1 MVSKGEEEQTLG
13 EPHISCSITSR
24 THQLHILELG
34 ENMSEYTSI
43 VLKIIMIFILLFGL
57 VAIVGTAYAID
68 KEFRK
73 CAGCH
78 KIEQGKRGGMGPNLY
93 GIFNSPAGQVEGYR
107 YSEWLKES
115 GIVWTRESLQ
125 AWLSDRKT
133 RQEYFGKE
141 VKDTKMMWTGI
152 KKEEKMQEILDYLE
166 SKELIH

>member
-1 MVSKGEEEQTLG
+1 
-13 EPHISCSITSR
+13 
-24 THQLHILELG
+24 
-34 ENMSEYTSI
+34 MSEYTSI
-43 VLKIIMIFILLFGL
+43 VFKIIIIFMILFGL
-57 VAIVGTAYAID
+57 LAVVGTAYGID

-78 KIEQGKRGGMGPNLY
+78 KIEQKQKGGMGPNLY

-115 GIVWTRESLQ
+115 GIVWNRESLQ

-133 RQEYFGKE
+133 REEYFGKG
-141 VKDTKMMWTGI
+141 VFKTKMMWTGI
-152 KKEEKMQEILDYLE
+152 KKEEDMKAILDYLE

>member
-1 MVSKGEEEQTLG
+1 
-13 EPHISCSITSR
+13 
-24 THQLHILELG
+24 
-34 ENMSEYTSI
+34 MSEYLAILIKMILVICILFGI
-43 VLKIIMIFILLFGL
+43 VL
-57 VAIVGTAYAID
+57 AVGSAYAID

-78 KIEQGKRGGMGPNLY
+78 KIDEGKRGGMGPNLY

-115 GIVWTRESLQ
+115 GIIWTREALH

-133 RQEYFGKE
+133 REEYFGKE
-141 VKDTKMMWTGI
+141 VFKTKMMWTGI
-152 KKEEKMQEILDYLE
+152 KKEEDMNAILDYLE

>member
-1 MVSKGEEEQTLG
+1 
-13 EPHISCSITSR
+13 
-24 THQLHILELG
+24 
-34 ENMSEYTSI
+34 MSEYTSI
-43 VLKIIMIFILLFGL
+43 VFKIIIIFMILFGFIA
-57 VAIVGTAYAID
+57 VVGTAYGID

-78 KIEQGKRGGMGPNLY
+78 KIEQKQKGGMGPNLY

-115 GIVWTRESLQ
+115 GIVWNRESLQ

-133 RQEYFGKE
+133 REEYFGKG
-141 VKDTKMMWTGI
+141 VFKTKMMWTGI
-152 KKEEKMQEILDYLE
+152 KKEEQMKEILDYLE